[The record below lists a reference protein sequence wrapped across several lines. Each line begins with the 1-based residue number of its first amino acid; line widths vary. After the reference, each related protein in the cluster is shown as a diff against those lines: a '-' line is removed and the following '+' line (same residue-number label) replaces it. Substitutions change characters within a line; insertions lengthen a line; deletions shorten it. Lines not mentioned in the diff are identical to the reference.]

1 MVLSVKYFLA
11 QELITEMKYPYSFP
25 DLAPS
30 DFWLFSKINS
40 NLKRWKFQD
49 TEDIHKKVTA
59 ALKDIPQ

>member
-1 MVLSVKYFLA
+1 MPECWPNDWILHHDNASAHMVLSVKYFLA

-40 NLKRWKFQD
+40 NLKR
-49 TEDIHKKVTA
+49 
-59 ALKDIPQ
+59 